1 MTYDW
6 DFGNGKG
13 SKSPNAVAKYKK
25 PGYYEA
31 ELTVADAQG
40 KTSSSKVSIR
50 VGNEMPKLDL
60 TVKGNQTFFFPGKPL
75 DYAIK
80 VSDKEDGEVGKGISS
95 EDVAVSLNYIEGF
108 DRTGVAQG
116 HQTNSGFVAGKRLI
130 ELSDCK
136 SCHQMNDKSVGPSWM
151 DVSNKYKTSWEPVA
165 GILANK
171 ILKGGKGVWGEQAM
185 NAHPQLT
192 KSEAESMAEYILSL
206 AKDKK
211 PENRPLAAAVNL
223 TEHEKKQPGM
233 YILSAS
239 YTDKGIPMVGAL
251 IASQT
256 IALRSPG
263 VVCYR
268 SGCQPGDDA
277 CTGQQPHASSQRQ
290 RLPAL
295 QWHRPDGCFR
305 NHGVHQRLWR
315 RWENRIAHGFA
326 GRGTAG

>member
-1 MTYDW
+1 L
-6 DFGNGKG
+6 
-13 SKSPNAVAKYKK
+13 A
-25 PGYYEA
+25 
-31 ELTVADAQG
+31 
-40 KTSSSKVSIR
+40 
-50 VGNEMPKLDL
+50 
-60 TVKGNQTFFFPGKPL
+60 VKGNQTFFFPGKPL
-75 DYAIK
+75 EYAIK
-80 VSDKEDGEVGKGISS
+80 VSDKEDGEVGKGINS

-136 SCHQMNDKSVGPSWM
+136 SCHQMNEKSVGPSFM
-151 DVSNKYKTSWEPVA
+151 DISKKYKDSWEPVA

-211 PENRPLAAAVNL
+211 PENRPLAATVNL
-223 TEHEKKQPGM
+223 SEHEKKQPGM

-251 IASQT
+251 MASQT
-256 IALRSPG
+256 IALRSPILYATEADANREMMRARGNNPMQVANDNAYLRYNGIDLAG
-263 VVCYR
+263 VSEITVYTKGYGVGGKIELR
-268 SGCQPGDDA
+268 TGSPEGALLAETSFPKGDKKDVPLKLTA
-277 CTGQQPHASSQRQ
+277 AA
-290 RLPAL
+290 PAGK
-295 QWHRPDGCFR
+295 QDIFIVFR
-305 NHGVHQRLWR
+305 NPDAKGNFLGGV
-315 RWENRIAHGFA
+315 EKFEFK
-326 GRGTAG
+326 